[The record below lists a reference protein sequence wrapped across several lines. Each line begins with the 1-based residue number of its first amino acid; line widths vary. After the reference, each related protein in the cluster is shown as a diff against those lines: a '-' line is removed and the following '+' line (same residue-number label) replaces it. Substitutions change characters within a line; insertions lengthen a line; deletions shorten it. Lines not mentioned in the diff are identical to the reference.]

1 MREACLA
8 WVYVRDVVFGAEWF
22 VYIAAIGDA
31 DIFSGIEVELRAAL
45 YHAKSLA
52 TDFAELKVIYP
63 AIKPTHRFLL
73 RHCPDMQAT
82 RMGIF
87 ESADKLIL
95 RHRIVVSTS
104 RNKLEAITQVLM
116 LPAGH
121 SLGRRI
127 AIRDAMVLE

>member
-8 WVYVRDVVFGAEWF
+8 WVYVRDIVFGAEWF

-63 AIKPTHRFLL
+63 ASSLPIVSFSGTASICKPRGWAYSRARINSSTG
-73 RHCPDMQAT
+73 T
-82 RMGIF
+82 R
-87 ESADKLIL
+87 
-95 RHRIVVSTS
+95 
-104 RNKLEAITQVLM
+104 
-116 LPAGH
+116 
-121 SLGRRI
+121 
-127 AIRDAMVLE
+127 

>member
-8 WVYVRDVVFGAEWF
+8 WVYVRDVVFGAECF

-73 RHCPDMQAT
+73 RHCLDMQAT

-87 ESADKLIL
+87 ESADKLVH
-95 RHRIVVSTS
+95 RHTVVVATA
-104 RNKLEAITQVLM
+104 RYKVEALAQVLM
-116 LPAGH
+116 LSSGH
-121 SLGRRI
+121 SLGRRV
-127 AIRDAMVLE
+127 AIRDAAVLE